1 MFRSFIY
8 LDQEK
13 MYSYLRQIDADYAN
27 QPVEYSKKKTRGGS
41 FGTDFLGVK
50 AGIEIE
56 EKREVT
62 KDLIKDYDRFEK
74 NWRNCLEVSI
84 LI

>member
-27 QPVEYSKKKTRGGS
+27 QPVESIKKKTR
-41 FGTDFLGVK
+41 
-50 AGIEIE
+50 
-56 EKREVT
+56 
-62 KDLIKDYDRFEK
+62 
-74 NWRNCLEVSI
+74 
-84 LI
+84 

>member
-27 QPVEYSKKKTRGGS
+27 QPVELSKKKTRGGS
-41 FGTDFLGVK
+41 FGTDFLGVN

-56 EKREVT
+56 EYANKMFFAGSN
-62 KDLIKDYDRFEK
+62 L
-74 NWRNCLEVSI
+74 RNKSEEADTERHYF
-84 LI
+84 